1 MLKQQ
6 QVIFTKVTRQFNGKR
21 VDFSTNGAQTTGY
34 LDAKKKKKIN
44 LDSYFTTYSNINPKQ
59 IRGLHVKA
67 KTIKLLE

>member
-34 LDAKKKKKIN
+34 LDAKKKKLTQILTSQHTQTLTQN
-44 LDSYFTTYSNINPKQ
+44 RLETYM
-59 IRGLHVKA
+59 
-67 KTIKLLE
+67 

>member
-34 LDAKKKKKIN
+34 LDAKKKKK
-44 LDSYFTTYSNINPKQ
+44 LTQ
-59 IRGLHVKA
+59 ILTSQHTQTLTQNR
-67 KTIKLLE
+67 LEAYM